1 MASEKAEKIP
11 VKVRQRSRSGATE
24 GEWEEERKIQPR
36 EIEIREVEEPKIP
49 SPEATIDWI
58 FRCLGGSEEDR
69 LAREIFK
76 ELVYAGRKGVR
87 SKDLQKKTRVTQGA
101 IVYHLNTFMRC
112 GLVNK
117 QGRYYY
123 LRRQSLDR
131 TLEELEDEI
140 LRRFERMR
148 RLARMIEEEMEREME
163 RF

>member
-11 VKVRQRSRSGATE
+11 VKVRQKSKTTE

-36 EIEIREVEEPKIP
+36 EIEIREVEEPRVP

-58 FRCLGGSEEDR
+58 FRCLGGSEEDK

-76 ELVYAGRKGVR
+76 ELVQMGKRGVR
-87 SKDLQKKTRVTQGA
+87 SRDLQRKTRVTQGA

-112 GLVNK
+112 GLVSK

-123 LRRQSLDR
+123 LRGHSLDR
-131 TLEELEDEI
+131 TLEEMENEI
-140 LRRFERMR
+140 VRRFERMK
-148 RLARMIEEEMEREME
+148 RLAKMIEDEMEREMG